1 MIDVIISGLIA
12 CIILVVILFL
22 VENLIIAEIS
32 RENDLRLCGLD
43 VVCLNRIHDRVYLM
57 EVMFD
62 VPQCFHNTDFT

>member
-1 MIDVIISGLIA
+1 MIISGLIVY
-12 CIILVVILFL
+12 IILVVILFL

-32 RENDLRLCGLD
+32 RENDPRLCGLD
-43 VVCLNRIHDRVYLM
+43 VVCLNRIHDRVYLI

>member
-1 MIDVIISGLIA
+1 M
-12 CIILVVILFL
+12 ILFL

-62 VPQCFHNTDFT
+62 IPQCFHNTDFT